1 MCVGQPCLE
10 YYAPASSWIGM
21 NVLSVDPQHV
31 LVPSEEVPL
40 MKEME
45 KHGITP
51 VPVQMR
57 HMRTLAGGPHCVSTD
72 LVREGQLDNYWR

>member
-10 YYAPASSWIGM
+10 DYAPASSWIGM
-21 NVLSVDPQHV
+21 NVLSIDPNTV
-31 LVPSEEVPL
+31 IVPNEETHL
-40 MKEME
+40 MREME
-45 KHGITP
+45 KHGVTP

-72 LVREGQLDNYWR
+72 LVREGSLESYK